1 MENERRDE
9 EFTIV
14 LNRWHIVGEHSVLLC
29 SAISNVLRA
38 HTVRPYGYTSAN
50 DFGMGTHVL
59 PSR

>member
-1 MENERRDE
+1 MNAEMRNSPV
-9 EFTIV
+9 F
-14 LNRWHIVGEHSVLLC
+14 LNVGICLIVGEHSVLLC